1 MDFLY
6 VVLTQIRPSEERVMK
21 TTCYRLCGSVQ
32 NGTRAKRKTVTIK
45 TGHRA
50 LILAALLTT
59 GAYAFDDPTEFRGLK
74 FGESVT
80 TQLPH
85 CPVPLTNTTEPCW
98 NWDPGQGISSEVYR
112 VARLKPIAGVALIV
126 YVEEINKM
134 PGRIEITFNSDG
146 FSKVMDVFRE
156 RYGPPTDMQETKW
169 TSKAGRT
176 LPNTLIT
183 WRGENIHIQA
193 RHFSYKL
200 DTSEIVITNKAYRDK
215 KSQDNRDTIK
225 DEAKGL

>member
-1 MDFLY
+1 
-6 VVLTQIRPSEERVMK
+6 
-21 TTCYRLCGSVQ
+21 
-32 NGTRAKRKTVTIK
+32 
-45 TGHRA
+45 
-50 LILAALLTT
+50 
-59 GAYAFDDPTEFRGLK
+59 
-74 FGESVT
+74 
-80 TQLPH
+80 
-85 CPVPLTNTTEPCW
+85 
-98 NWDPGQGISSEVYR
+98 
-112 VARLKPIAGVALIV
+112 
-126 YVEEINKM
+126 M